1 MQSVSSGGFPVKR
14 PNDRLAPMLL
24 IVGTIRLP
32 AANLEAARPFMKK
45 MVDASLAEDGC
56 IEYNYAEDVI
66 EPGLIHVQE
75 LWADQ
80 TAFDRHVT
88 APHLHEWRAA
98 GAQLGIGDRKL
109 RMYEVGASRPL

>member
-1 MQSVSSGGFPVKR
+1 
-14 PNDRLAPMLL
+14 MLL

-45 MVDASLAEDGC
+45 MVEASLAEDGC

-75 LWADQ
+75 LWSDQ
-80 TAFDRHVT
+80 TAFDRHVAT
-88 APHLHEWRAA
+88 AHLAEWRAA